1 MHAGPWGPRRAGQG
15 TAGRGGQRL
24 SHTAPDPTPRSL
36 LPSEGLEDRLGLPC
50 LPPAPTFSPAPA
62 APSGE
67 AAREG
72 REEGGAAPRPPP
84 GSCREGDARCHFP
97 SSPRTAPCPPPAP
110 AAGGAPSPGAAP
122 RAPHRQQ
129 AGPRRR
135 PPASALPP
143 APRHGRA
150 LRGAAPPRL
159 GSARLCPAAG
169 LGSARLHANGPER
182 HGQIASQPG
191 AGGAD
196 GAAGQ
201 PPARG
206 GNAGRAGAARPGGTA
221 GIGSREGRRGAAGAR
236 PSAWAPRSEKFGT
249 RSAAG
254 PRDARAE
261 RSRRLSGGWMGG
273 TRCARAWRAV
283 SARSRPGSPPR

>member
-1 MHAGPWGPRRAGQG
+1 MGSAEGRAGHGRARQGVAGSAFLTQLLTPPRAPFCPQRGSRTGWAYPASLPPQLSLPPPRLPAGRPRGRDARRAALPRARRPVA
-15 TAGRGGQRL
+15 AGREML
-24 SHTAPDPTPRSL
+24 AVTFPHPHAP
-36 LPSEGLEDRLGLPC
+36 
-50 LPPAPTFSPAPA
+50 PPALP
-62 APSGE
+62 
-67 AAREG
+67 
-72 REEGGAAPRPPP
+72 PRPPP
-84 GSCREGDARCHFP
+84 AV
-97 SSPRTAPCPPPAP
+97 PRPPAP
-110 AAGGAPSPGAAP
+110 RRALPTGSRQGRAAA
-122 RAPHRQQ
+122 
-129 AGPRRR
+129 R